1 MWLSW
6 KTFIK
11 VLPWAVVF
19 CLAKAGIHYLAF
31 EPWPLDSLTGS
42 LLGATTLALTIVLSG
57 TLNDYRASESMPG
70 QIVNALEAIHDRSVV
85 LGKIDPNYDD
95 RILLPPLAAVA
106 GSVTDWLEQGQSFDA
121 VVNSLDQLNANLS
134 IVADLK
140 QGMIT
145 IDRIQVE
152 IARMRLIVNQ
162 MQAIR
167 ETDFVPAAYT
177 LLFLFMTASSVTL
190 LLIKSDTFS
199 EGIVTSTCL
208 FTLVLYLFLFIRDL
222 DNPFEYDGKS
232 EVDVN
237 LSCLNK
243 FRNRILSGS
252 ISDRCPQL

>member
-19 CLAKAGIHYLAF
+19 CLAKMGMHYLTF

-57 TLNDYRASESMPG
+57 TLSDYRASESMPG
-70 QIVNALEAIHDRSVV
+70 QIVNALEAIHDRSII
-85 LGKIDPNYDD
+85 LGKINSSYDD
-95 RILLPPLAAVA
+95 RILLLPLAAVA
-106 GSVTDWLEQGQSFDA
+106 RSVTDWLEQGQSFDA
-121 VVNSLDQLNANLS
+121 VIASLDQLNASLA
-134 IVADLK
+134 IMADLE
-140 QGMIT
+140 QGMVT

-152 IARMRLIVNQ
+152 IARMRLIANQ

-190 LLIKSDTFS
+190 LLVKSDTFS
-199 EGIVTSTCL
+199 EGIVTSACL

-237 LSCLNK
+237 LSCLNR
-243 FRNRILSGS
+243 FSDRILSGS
-252 ISDRCPQL
+252 ISDEYP